1 LSFTHRFKRIL
12 IKQCFLQMHVDPW
25 DWIIDAIKKKYRAR
39 RNPIVAHIGG
49 SSSRNDN
56 TGRTVDWMI
65 DFEPKFSTRRR
76 SIVDWESAAFSRE
89 LDWAGA
95 CEVNHGATLLSLSP

>member
-1 LSFTHRFKRIL
+1 
-12 IKQCFLQMHVDPW
+12 MHVDPW
-25 DWIIDAIKKKYRAR
+25 DWIIDALKKKYRAQ

-65 DFEPKFSTRRR
+65 DFEPKVSTRRR
-76 SIVDWESAAFSRE
+76 SIVDWERAAPSRK

-95 CEVNHGATLLSLSP
+95 CEVNLRNTLSSLSP